1 MKVGDI
7 IQSKNSPQ
15 LIFLITNIQKSG
27 VYFGT
32 ITYTLYSFIN
42 GREHMVEN
50 TLNHDRIVLKYQKV
64 S

>member
-15 LIFLITNIQKSG
+15 LVFLITNIQKS
-27 VYFGT
+27 VWAGT
-32 ITYTLYSFIN
+32 ITYTLYNFTN
-42 GREHMVEN
+42 GGKHMVEN
-50 TLNHDRIVLKYQKV
+50 TLGYDRIVLKYDKV